1 LVGCAG
7 ALIDD
12 ELYVFGRWDDT
23 LTVNG
28 QQFTAGVLE
37 SAVRGVAGANH
48 AAVVRIN
55 GPDGAICAV
64 VEVDPQAQLEAA
76 AVQEAIAR
84 ATGVMVSTVVP
95 RLSGE
100 PGAMARAA
108 HPAAAAER
116 TCQAPWYCHRLSGR
130 HNGDPER
137 PAT

>member
-37 SAVRGVAGANH
+37 SAVRGVAGAND

-64 VEVDPQAQLEAA
+64 VEVGPQAQLEAA

-84 ATGVMVSTVVP
+84 A
-95 RLSGE
+95 
-100 PGAMARAA
+100 RAA
-108 HPAAAAER
+108 AIRA
-116 TCQAPWYCHRLSGR
+116 G
-130 HNGDPER
+130 
-137 PAT
+137 